1 MKLNKLSK
9 VVISV
14 SLLGWILIAVLTLNT
29 SSVEA
34 ANDNSRTNIYKKIQ
48 LFSEVLNTVRE
59 NYVEDME
66 ISDLIDAAIEG
77 LLDEADPHTTYFTP
91 DEFDRFTS
99 STQGE
104 FGGLGIS
111 ISKKGDYITVVTPI
125 EGTPAYRMGILA
137 GDKISKVDGVSVV
150 GVDTDDSIKL
160 MRGEPGTKVIIT
172 ILRPGVEEELDFE
185 ITRDIITI
193 KSIPYAF
200 KMDNGLGYIR
210 IRQFNAHTTL
220 ELRDQLDN
228 LEDEGI
234 RGLLID
240 LRFNPG
246 GLLNEAITTVN
257 EFIGKD
263 KRVVFTKG
271 RIPQANQEY
280 FTRYN
285 KMRTG
290 YPVVVLI
297 NGGSASAAEI
307 FAGSM
312 QDWDRALVVGETSF
326 GKGSVQRLFPL
337 SDGNGLKVTTAK
349 YYINSG
355 RCIHKDLN
363 DTLLKD
369 ERVLAGDVPREE
381 IEKMQDEAEEKSHE
395 TVYHTSKGRIVYGG
409 GGITPDIEYKQSLLT
424 KLGVELRRKS
434 SVFNYTVDY
443 LLTHEE
449 EVTEDFEATE
459 DIVNDFLDFAKN
471 NDIEFEQTEV
481 DSSYSWIKNEIESNM
496 VGRKFGDL
504 ASYKKS
510 IRQDTQLQSAL
521 QLFDDH
527 DSLDEM
533 FDYAANLK
541 KEELAAEELK
551 KKEELAATELEENK

>member
-14 SLLGWILIAVLTLNT
+14 SLLGWLLIAVIALNT
-29 SSVEA
+29 VNADA
-34 ANDNSRTNIYKKIQ
+34 ANNNDRTNIYKKIQ

-59 NYVEDME
+59 NYVEDLD
-66 ISDLIDAAIEG
+66 ISELIDAAIQG
-77 LLDEADPHTTYFTP
+77 LLKEADPHTTYFTP
-91 DEFDRFTS
+91 DEFDRFTT

-111 ISKKGDYITVVTPI
+111 IDKKGDYITVVTPI

-137 GDKISKVDGVSVV
+137 GDKIVKVDGENVV
-150 GVDTDDSIKL
+150 GVDTDASIKL
-160 MRGEPGTKVIIT
+160 MRGDPGTKVIIT
-172 ILRPGVEEELDFE
+172 ILRPGVEKELDFE
-185 ITRDIITI
+185 ITREIITI

-210 IRQFNAHTTL
+210 IRQFNAHTTK
-220 ELRDQLDN
+220 ELRESLDN
-228 LEDEGI
+228 LENEGI

-240 LRFNPG
+240 LRYNPG
-246 GLLNEAITTVN
+246 GLLNEAIDTVN

-263 KRVVFTKG
+263 KLVVSTKG

-326 GKGSVQRLFPL
+326 GKGSVQRLFTL

-363 DTLLKD
+363 DKLLRD

-381 IEKMQDEAEEKSHE
+381 IEKMQEEAKEKSHE
-395 TVYHTSKGRIVYGG
+395 EVYHTSRGREVYGG
-409 GGITPDIEYKQSLLT
+409 GGITPDIEYTQSLLT

-434 SVFNYTVDY
+434 CIFNFSVDY
-443 LLTHEE
+443 MLKHEA
-449 EVTEDFEATE
+449 EVTEDFEATDKIINE
-459 DIVNDFLDFAKN
+459 FLDFTR
-471 NDIEFEQTEV
+471 NDGIEFEQAEV
-481 DSSYSWIKNEIESNM
+481 DSSYSWIKNEIESNLI
-496 VGRKFGDL
+496 GRKFGDL
-504 ASYKKS
+504 ASYKRA
-510 IRQDTQLQSAL
+510 IRQDTQLQESL
-521 QLFDDH
+521 KLFDDYAT
-527 DSLDEM
+527 LDQM
-533 FDYAANLK
+533 FNHAAQLKKEQVAATELK
-541 KEELAAEELK
+541 KEEVAKAE
-551 KKEELAATELEENK
+551 KE